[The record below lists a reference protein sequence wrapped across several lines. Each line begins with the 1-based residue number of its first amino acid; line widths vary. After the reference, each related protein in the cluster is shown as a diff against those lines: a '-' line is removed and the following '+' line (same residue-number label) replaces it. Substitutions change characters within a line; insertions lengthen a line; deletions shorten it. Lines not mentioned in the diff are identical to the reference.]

1 MHLIALLPLFFA
13 VGNWKHPR
21 TAEAATII
29 RASGPTCWNDD
40 YHFEPTVFRECME
53 IISNDIGRGYDIDE
67 PFKFS
72 FDPSFQPDIR
82 LPKYWTRI
90 GLNCGVGV
98 DLAPGLEG
106 YDRTT
111 LRDIKAAALAVAIEC
126 VIKPPHVGGYVQ
138 LGWHHKLGVLISGR
152 RTDVSTRRNST
163 ALH

>member
-13 VGNWKHPR
+13 VGHWKHPR
-21 TAEAATII
+21 AAEAATII
-29 RASGPTCWNDD
+29 RASGPTCWNDH

-53 IISNDIGRGYDIDE
+53 IISNDIGQGYDIDE